1 MHVGYRV
8 DGSLEFSRIE
18 EDDRFEEG
26 NLETLVDQVGRGSS
40 LHNLILT
47 CCVTLFWLLLRSGRR
62 EGLVSVSVVVGI
74 RSEYGMETRR
84 DSER

>member
-18 EDDRFEEG
+18 EDDRFEGG

-47 CCVTLFWLLLRSGRR
+47 CCVTLFWLLLGSGRR

-74 RSEYGMETRR
+74 QSEYGMETRR
-84 DSER
+84 DLER